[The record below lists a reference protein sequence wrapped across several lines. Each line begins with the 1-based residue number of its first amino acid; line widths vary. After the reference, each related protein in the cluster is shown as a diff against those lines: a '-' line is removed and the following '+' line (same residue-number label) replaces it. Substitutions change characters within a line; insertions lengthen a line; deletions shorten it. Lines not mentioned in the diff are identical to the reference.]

1 MSRFRFSP
9 SPPDHSEAFPLE
21 RRGYRVGWICPFPG
35 GRGANE
41 PPAQRWRNQYAIH
54 LPGLLR
60 EAIDPDRLTRTEGWV
75 EGVLMEEEWEGLLAK
90 GGVSDRLADDF
101 TWAATIFDDTDP
113 QAIARLDFEAR
124 DGCEVWMKASWLSLY
139 EEDASLRFRF
149 SHGLDRY
156 EDVAADLSRQLAS
169 NALCEHF
176 FPEARWLTE
185 NAALRNHLNTL
196 IDATPLFVERIVYFN
211 APRGGAQFHQDVERG
226 HEGVV
231 YAQLSGE
238 TFWFALPKGELVTH
252 LQTLLTDA
260 ETVDERQR
268 LLGEAEARR
277 LATQAADA
285 EALHRLLDDPAED
298 ALHVF
303 LNQSP
308 SLAARLVETGA
319 AYHLR
324 PGDCLLLPQRDL
336 EHCCWHS
343 VFTVGEFIGQALSF
357 AVRRG

>member
-1 MSRFRFSP
+1 MSRFRFSF
-9 SPPDHSEAFPLE
+9 SPPNHPEAFPLQ
-21 RRGYRVGWICPFPG
+21 RRGYRVGWVYPLSE
-35 GRGANE
+35 GAE
-41 PPAQRWRNQYAIH
+41 AAQSPVQRWHDQHAIH

-60 EAIDPDRLTRTEGWV
+60 DAIIPDCLTRTEAWV
-75 EGVLMEEEWEGLLAK
+75 EGVLMEEEWESLLAR
-90 GGVSDRLADDF
+90 GGVLDRLTGEF
-101 TWAATIFDDTDP
+101 TWAATVFDDTDP
-113 QAIARLDFEAR
+113 QAIARLDFETR
-124 DGCEVWMKASWLSLY
+124 DGREVWMKASWLSLH

-156 EDVAADLSRQLAS
+156 EDVAADLPRQLAS
-169 NALCEHF
+169 NALCERF

-185 NAALRNHLNTL
+185 NAALQNHLNAL

-252 LQTLLTDA
+252 LQTVLTDA

-268 LLGEAEARR
+268 LLGKAEARR
-277 LATQAADA
+277 LAAQAADT